1 MRHYEILAILPG
13 TLAET
18 EVPAITEK
26 IKETIQ
32 AGGGESVF
40 VESVGK
46 SRLAYPI
53 KHIRYGYFHIF
64 TFASTP
70 EDIKK
75 IEEKIRLSG
84 QILRTVVQTYD
95 PAKKT
100 AGRNAALMSTLS
112 ETEEKNE
119 NVVAPVALTKPQPT
133 DLVAPTEEAKE
144 EPKKEATSPEVK
156 IEEKP
161 VNMQDFDKQLEAI
174 LDDKIAGL

>member
-18 EVPAITEK
+18 EVPAITAK

-32 AGGGESVF
+32 DCGGESITT
-40 VESVGK
+40 EEVGK

-64 TFASTP
+64 TFQATP

-84 QILRTVVQTYD
+84 QVLRAVVQTFD
-95 PAKKT
+95 PTKKAT
-100 AGRNAALMSTLS
+100 GRSAALMNMLS
-112 ETEEKNE
+112 ESEEKNE
-119 NVVAPVALTKPQPT
+119 NTIAPVAPVKPQPT
-133 DLVAPTEEAKE
+133 ELPTLAEEVKE
-144 EPKKEATSPEVK
+144 ETKKEATPQEVK
-156 IEEKP
+156 TEEKP